1 MQLPK
6 LEQSQ
11 QAGINTSQQGA
22 RVTGS
27 PRQWDCHTWDD
38 AAAARARTF
47 ILIWGSPP
55 AISTTTSL
63 KSIQRNISH
72 HWEHQHP

>member
-27 PRQWDCHTWDD
+27 PRQWDFHTWDD
-38 AAAARARTF
+38 AAAARAKTF
-47 ILIWGSPP
+47 RLIWGSSP
-55 AISTTTSL
+55 AISTT
-63 KSIQRNISH
+63 IS
-72 HWEHQHP
+72 

>member
-6 LEQSQ
+6 LERSQ

-27 PRQWDCHTWDD
+27 PRQWDCHTWDE
-38 AAAARARTF
+38 AAAARAKTF
-47 ILIWGSPP
+47 ILIWGSSPLVSNT
-55 AISTTTSL
+55 IS
-63 KSIQRNISH
+63 
-72 HWEHQHP
+72 

>member
-22 RVTGS
+22 RVTE
-27 PRQWDCHTWDD
+27 PPQQWDCHTWDD
-38 AAAARARTF
+38 AAAARATTLT
-47 ILIWGSPP
+47 LIWGSPP
-55 AISTTTSL
+55 PISTT
-63 KSIQRNISH
+63 IS
-72 HWEHQHP
+72 